1 MLRRKGRPSRFLAA
15 VVFTDIAGST
25 EVAARLGD
33 EGWKRLLERHL
44 RVMRRSL
51 HQFGGREIDTAGDGL
66 YATFESP
73 AQGVTFALDV
83 AKRVEAL
90 NISVR
95 SGVHVGE
102 VELIGGKVGGIA
114 VHIGARIAGLAEPG
128 EVLVS
133 GTVRDL
139 VTGST
144 VAFDD
149 RGTSE
154 LKGVPGLWAL
164 YSARAL
170 ERPTELPP
178 EARLPMRE
186 RIAARLR
193 STRAR
198 VILAFVVVVA
208 LLATAGT
215 AYLFV
220 QPRFLPGV
228 EANSVGRISGDG
240 RGIVSARQVGSL
252 PDAIAFGYGSLWVT
266 DTTTGSVVRID
277 PTTWLVVQT
286 ITVGSSPN
294 GVATGLGAIWVTNG
308 NDRSV
313 SRVSPLTNE
322 VIDTIPVGNGPSGVA
337 TDERWVWV
345 ANRLDGTLVRIDP
358 QKGEAETFRIGTTLA
373 GVAAG
378 AASVWVSDFDTGE
391 VIRVDPATGAPIYRI
406 RVGNG
411 PTSIAVGDGQVWVVN
426 SRDGTVSRI
435 DPGTNS
441 VAATITVG
449 AEPGA
454 VAAGRS
460 VWVTVSSS
468 ADIIQIDPAT
478 NLPVRRIAARSRPR
492 GIVEAEG
499 DAWFTA
505 RADTGS
511 HRGGTLTI
519 IGQTADDVPA
529 TLDPAE
535 GSDVISGMDH
545 VFLTNDGL
553 VGFKRVG
560 GSEGLT
566 LVPDLAVAIPTP
578 TDGGRS
584 YSFKLRDGITY
595 SDGTPL
601 RALDVRRSFERIFSV
616 NPDPLGYVGFLDGAE
631 ACTRAPATCDLRSSV
646 VVDEGARTVTF
657 KLIAPD
663 PEFLFKLTDPVFVVL
678 PADTPRTVA
687 TAPLRATGPYMV
699 AEPFDADGSIRLVRN
714 PRFKEWSHEAQP
726 AGYPNE
732 IVWRVAAE
740 GEDSVALVAADQADS
755 TQWNDAFTT
764 ARINELRTQFT
775 DQLHALPPARTW
787 FQFMNTSMAPFD
799 RPEVRRAVNLATDRN
814 KVVELFGGDIAGRV
828 TCQATP
834 PGFPGYEPYCPYTV
848 SPGKA
853 WTAADM
859 ATAQGLIDGAGV
871 RGTPVTVW
879 SVEYARPEF
888 RNVNAYFVDL
898 LNQLGFKASLK
909 STTLEEF
916 FTIEDYYTANIQ
928 MIGLW
933 NAGFYPTPSSFI
945 AGTFTC
951 PGLRPF
957 PGSDGNYAH
966 FCDPDIDA
974 LVLRASDLQATDPS
988 EANRTWAKV
997 DRMIVD
1003 QSPAVAA
1010 FNPIQLAFVSKRVGN
1025 VQVHPVLRVLLS
1037 QLWVQ

>member
-1 MLRRKGRPSRFLAA
+1 VLRRKGRPSRYLAA

-25 EVAARLGD
+25 ELAARLGD
-33 EGWKRLLERHL
+33 RGWKQLLERHL
-44 RVMRRSL
+44 RLIRSSL
-51 HQFGGREIDTAGDGL
+51 HRFGGREIDTAGDGL

-73 AQGVTFALDV
+73 AQAIAFALDI
-83 AKRVEAL
+83 ADRVEAL
-90 NISVR
+90 GIRVR
-95 SGVHVGE
+95 SGVHMGE
-102 VELIGGKVGGIA
+102 VELIGGKAGGIA
-114 VHIGARIAGLAEPG
+114 VHIGARIAARAEPG

-139 VTGST
+139 VTGSG
-144 VAFDD
+144 VGFAD
-149 RGTSE
+149 RGPAE
-154 LKGVPGLWAL
+154 LKGVPGTWAL
-164 YSARAL
+164 YAATSL
-170 ERPTELPP
+170 ERRPAELPP
-178 EARLPMRE
+178 DAPVPMRE
-186 RIAARLR
+186 RISTRLR
-193 STRAR
+193 STRWR
-198 VILAFVVVVA
+198 VA
-208 LLATAGT
+208 LVAILVAAVAGS
-215 AYLFV
+215 AIGASVLL
-220 QPRFLPGV
+220 QPRYLHGV
-228 EANSVGRISGDG
+228 EANSVGHISGG
-240 RGIVSARQVGSL
+240 EGGIVSALQVGSV
-252 PDAIAFGYGSLWVT
+252 PDAIAFGAGSLWVT
-266 DTTTGSVVRID
+266 DTTTGSVARID
-277 PTTWLVVQT
+277 PKTSLVVET
-286 ITVGSSPN
+286 IPVRSSPN
-294 GVATGLGAIWVTNG
+294 GVATGHGAIWVTNG

-313 SRVSPLTNE
+313 SRVSPLTNQ

-337 TDERWVWV
+337 ADEHWVWV
-345 ANRLDGTLVRIDP
+345 TNRLDGTLARIDP
-358 QKGEAETFRIGTTLA
+358 QKGDAETFRIGTTPA

-378 AASVWVSDFDTGE
+378 AGSVWASDFDTGE
-391 VIRVDPATGAPIYRI
+391 VVRVDPSTGVPIYRI

-441 VAATITVG
+441 VAATIAVG
-449 AEPGA
+449 AEPGV

-468 ADIIQIDPAT
+468 ADIVQIDAAT

-511 HRGGTLTI
+511 HRGGTLRI
-519 IGQTADDVPA
+519 IGEEPTDVPS
-529 TLDPAE
+529 TLDPAK
-535 GSDVISGMDH
+535 GSDEIHGMDH

-616 NPDPLGYVGFLDGAE
+616 NEFPLGSVGFLEGAE
-631 ACTRAPATCDLRSSV
+631 ACASAPAMCDLSSSV

-663 PEFLFKLTDPVFVVL
+663 PEFLFKLTDPTVVVL
-678 PADTPRTVA
+678 PADTPRELATV
-687 TAPLRATGPYMV
+687 PLPATGPYM
-699 AEPFDADGSIRLVRN
+699 AEPFDANGGLRLVRN
-714 PRFKEWSHEAQP
+714 QFFHEWSHEAQP
-726 AGYPNE
+726 FGYPDVIE
-732 IVWRVAAE
+732 WRIAGE
-740 GEDSVALVAADQADS
+740 GEDSTALVAADQADS
-755 TQWNDAFTT
+755 TQWNDAFTA
-764 ARINELRTQFT
+764 ARIDQLRTQFT
-775 DQLHALPPARTW
+775 DQLHALPPSATW
-787 FQFMNTSMAPFD
+787 FQFMNTSLPPFN
-799 RPEVRRAVNLATDRN
+799 RPEVRRAVNLATDRK

-834 PGFPGYEPYCPYTV
+834 SGFPGYEPYCPYTV
-848 SPGKA
+848 NPGNT

-859 ATAQGLIDGAGV
+859 ATARRLIDSAGV

-879 SVEYARPEF
+879 SVEFARPEF

-909 STTLEEF
+909 STSLDEF
-916 FTIEDYYTANIQ
+916 FTIQDEYTANIQ

-951 PGLRPF
+951 PDFRPF

-966 FCDPDIDA
+966 FCDRTIDEMA
-974 LVLRASDLQATDPS
+974 LSASDLQATDPAL
-988 EANRTWAKV
+988 ANQRWAEV
-997 DRMIVD
+997 DHEIVD

-1025 VQVHPVLRVLLS
+1025 VQVHPVLRVLIS
-1037 QLWVQ
+1037 QMWVQ